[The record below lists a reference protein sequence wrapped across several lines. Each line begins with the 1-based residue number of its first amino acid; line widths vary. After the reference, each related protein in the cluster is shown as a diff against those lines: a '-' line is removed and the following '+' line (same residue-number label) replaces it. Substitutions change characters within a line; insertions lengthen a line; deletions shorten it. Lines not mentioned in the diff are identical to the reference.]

1 VSDQLDLF
9 HQPADAP
16 ATDDCPEAAY
26 EISGEPPKLQRT
38 QLTELPGTTWEDM
51 FAGPPSRT
59 RSAA

>member
-9 HQPADAP
+9 HQPDEPPAPSAPPPAP
-16 ATDDCPEAAY
+16 AADVAEP
-26 EISGEPPKLQRT
+26 EPPRT

-51 FAGPPSRT
+51 FAGPSSRT